1 MFVWAFDCVTKLRSD
16 VVACCRTSL
25 LAQPNSERR
34 HNEGISPKPGR
45 ADSGHFL
52 PARDFPWA
60 TLISSGSRR
69 LWPWATCSTQFV
81 NDVSTLYLF
90 CGFFHNFVCL
100 SSLKSSG
107 WSILHRCNIRLH
119 LTIGYCVAPT
129 IEILRS
135 TYHRPGCEIPDI
147 PLDGNFIWINSFRE
161 TGSMSSV
168 LK

>member
-1 MFVWAFDCVTKLRSD
+1 MFVWACDCVTKLQSD

-25 LAQPNSERR
+25 LGQPNSERR

-81 NDVSTLYLF
+81 NDDSTLYLF

-107 WSILHRCNIRLH
+107 CSPKFIGVTFDCTWRLATASHRLSRYSDRLITDQDVRFLTFH
-119 LTIGYCVAPT
+119 LMGISFELIHFGRLGQC
-129 IEILRS
+129 
-135 TYHRPGCEIPDI
+135 RP
-147 PLDGNFIWINSFRE
+147 F
-161 TGSMSSV
+161 
-168 LK
+168 